1 MHRAKSQKFLTEL
14 ENIKTNRTK
23 LKNTVTESK
32 NTPKGINSKLNDTE
46 EWISDLEDRVVEIT
60 ATEQK
65 KEKRMIRNEDSLR
78 DLWDNIKCTDICILG
93 TPVGEE
99 REKGLEKIYEEIIAE
114 NFPNLGKET
123 VTQVQEAS
131 TESPVQD

>member
-1 MHRAKSQKFLTEL
+1 
-14 ENIKTNRTK
+14 
-23 LKNTVTESK
+23 
-32 NTPKGINSKLNDTE
+32 
-46 EWISDLEDRVVEIT
+46 
-60 ATEQK
+60 
-65 KEKRMIRNEDSLR
+65 MIRNEDSLR

-99 REKGLEKIYEEIIAE
+99 REKGLEKIFEEIIAE

>member
-99 REKGLEKIYEEIIAE
+99 REKGLEKIFEEIIAE

-123 VTQVQEAS
+123 VTQVQEAQS
-131 TESPVQD
+131 LIQA